1 MRRYVLF
8 AAKAAITLGL
18 LAVIFHN
25 VESAPVVARLTDAAW
40 GWLGV
45 AAALA
50 LGQQALIAV
59 RWSVVCRI
67 LGFGVGRLQALRFLL
82 IGGFFGQ
89 ALPTGL
95 GGDAVRAWLLVRAGT
110 DLRRA
115 ISSVL
120 CDRVFAMALLLALA
134 CATVPIYFDR
144 VGSAEARAGL
154 SVVLA
159 GLAAG
164 MALTVALG
172 PRLLSRFGRFA
183 LGEAAHL
190 TLLDLQRVFA
200 GSRVSL
206 GLGLLTLVGHGVM
219 LLCFFALAR
228 ALGVPLG
235 LLDCLA
241 IIPPIMLAT
250 ALPISIAG
258 WGVREGAMVA
268 GLALLGVAAEAALAL
283 SIAFGLLQIVIVL
296 PGGLLWAFMRGNALP
311 RSA

>member
-1 MRRYVLF
+1 MRRHLML
-8 AAKAAITLGL
+8 AAKAAITVGL
-18 LAVIFHN
+18 LVFIFRN
-25 VESAPVVARLTDAAW
+25 VDAAPVVARLTGAAW
-40 GWLGV
+40 GWLCV

-59 RWSVVCRI
+59 RWSIVCRV
-67 LGFGVGRLQALRFLL
+67 LGFTVGRLRALRFLL

-95 GGDAVRAWLLVRAGT
+95 GGDAVRVWLLVREGAE
-110 DLRRA
+110 LRRA

-154 SVVLA
+154 SLVLA
-159 GLAAG
+159 ALAVSMVLG
-164 MALTVALG
+164 VALG
-172 PRLLSRFGRFA
+172 PRLLSRLGRFA

-190 TLLDLQRVFA
+190 TLLDLQRVFV
-200 GSRVSL
+200 GSRASL
-206 GLGLLTLVGHGVM
+206 GLALLTLAGHGGMV
-219 LLCFFALAR
+219 LCFYVLAR

-235 LLDCLA
+235 LIDCLA

-268 GLALLGVAAEAALAL
+268 GLGLLGVAAEAALAL
-283 SIAFGLLQIVIVL
+283 SIAFGLLQILIVL
-296 PGGLLWAFMRGNALP
+296 PGGLLWAAT
-311 RSA
+311 RSAEPRPG